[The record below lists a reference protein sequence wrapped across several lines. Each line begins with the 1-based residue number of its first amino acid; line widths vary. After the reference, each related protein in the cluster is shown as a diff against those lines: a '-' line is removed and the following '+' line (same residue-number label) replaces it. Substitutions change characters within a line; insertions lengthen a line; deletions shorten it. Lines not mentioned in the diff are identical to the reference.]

1 MKRFFFINL
10 ILAITLISCE
20 KDDIFSEEFYRG
32 ETELPENNPNHPKA
46 KEFKNLMDEIVAAG
60 IPGIQLTVHDSL
72 NGYWSGAAGLADLV
86 SNVALESNHI
96 TRVGSTVKT
105 FTAVTILLL
114 QEEGKLNLDD
124 PVTAYLSAK
133 DTKGLKNAEKSTIR
147 QLLQHSSGIYNYIL
161 NLQFQT
167 ASLNDLIKTWYP
179 EELLDYARGQ
189 EAYFEPG
196 EDMQY
201 SNTNY
206 ILLGMIIEKVTGK
219 PFYEVFREKIFE
231 PQNLQFTQFAATDP
245 VPNGIVRGYVD
256 FYSNMNLINAT
267 YYSGWDYFSA
277 DGGLLSNAYDLNVF
291 MTRLFSGQV
300 LTEPSIAELLSWQA
314 PKEQFDDEFET
325 FYGLGIFKLTT
336 EFGPAW
342 MHSGDA
348 IGYFASML
356 YFPEQKTTITWAVN
370 GNYGKLNNITQTKTA
385 MEKIFRAVLD

>member
-1 MKRFFFINL
+1 MKRVLFLLL
-10 ILAITLISCE
+10 ILAGTIISCE

-32 ETELPENNPNHPKA
+32 ETEIPENNLHHPKVD
-46 KEFKNLMDEIVAAG
+46 EFNKLMNEIVAAG
-60 IPGIQLTVHDSL
+60 IPGVQLTVHDSV
-72 NGYWSGAAGLADLV
+72 NGYWSGAFGLADLA
-86 SNVALESNHI
+86 SDVAIKTNHI

-114 QEEGKLNLDD
+114 QEEGKLNTGD

-133 DTKGLKNAEKSTIR
+133 ETKGLKNAEKSTIR

-161 NLQFQT
+161 NPQFQT
-167 ASLNDLIKTWYP
+167 ASLNDLIRTWYP
-179 EELLDYARGQ
+179 GELLDYARGQ
-189 EAYFEPG
+189 EPFFEPG
-196 EDMQY
+196 EDVKY

-231 PQNLQFTQFAATDP
+231 PQGLQFTQFAATDP
-245 VPNGIVRGYVD
+245 VPDGIIRGYVD

-267 YYSGWDYFSA
+267 YYSGWDYFTA
-277 DGGLLSNAYDLNVF
+277 DGGLLSNAFDLNVF
-291 MTRLFSGQV
+291 MTRLFSGQI
-300 LTEPSIAELLSWQA
+300 LTETSMAELLSRQA
-314 PKEQFDDEFET
+314 PKEQFDDQFET

-370 GNYGKLNNITQTKTA
+370 GNYGKLNEISQTKTA
-385 MEKIFRAVLD
+385 MEKIFRVVLK